1 MDALANIG
9 VDWKLLLAQVVNFGI
24 LLWVLKRYAYQPMLK
39 MMDERTAKIERG
51 LLDAEAA
58 QVKLHEMED
67 KEKAV
72 LLEARAEA
80 KKILAETD
88 EAAKKRD
95 ASRAAETEE
104 RVKKLL
110 ADAEVK
116 MSDDRAKMLA
126 DAKGELAETVV
137 LAVEKILKEK
147 SEK

>member
-58 QVKLHEMED
+58 QVKLREMEE

-80 KKILAETD
+80 KKILADTD

-95 ASRAAETEE
+95 ALKVAETEE

-110 ADAEVK
+110 ADAEMK
-116 MSDDRAKMLA
+116 ISDDRSKMLA
-126 DAKGELAETVV
+126 EAKNELAETVL
-137 LAVEKILKEK
+137 LAVERILREK
-147 SEK
+147 VTK

>member
-24 LLWVLKRYAYQPMLK
+24 LLFILKRYAYQPMLRL
-39 MMDERTAKIERG
+39 MDERTMKIERG
-51 LLDAEAA
+51 LSDAAA
-58 QVKLHEMED
+58 AAKKLQDVAQEET
-67 KEKAV
+67 AI
-72 LLEARAEA
+72 LAAARTDA

-95 ASRAAETEE
+95 AMRVVETEN

-116 MSDDRAKMLA
+116 IAEDRLKMLA
-126 DAKGELAETVV
+126 EAKGELAETVV
-137 LAVEKILKEK
+137 LAVERILKEK